1 MKHHCPVCGWPEL
14 AEPPRNASGAAS
26 FEICP
31 CCGFEFGFDDD
42 DQGLTY
48 EAARARWVAAGM
60 KWWSTSRPSPANW
73 KALDQFTR
81 AGFRTA

>member
-1 MKHHCPVCGWPEL
+1 MNHLCPVCGWSHL
-14 AEPPRNASGAAS
+14 KHPPRNATGGAS

-48 EAARARWVAAGM
+48 EEARRRWVEAGRQ
-60 KWWSTSRPSPANW
+60 WWSTSR
-73 KALDQFTR
+73 KAPEGWD
-81 AGFRTA
+81 AGQQLRDAGLST